1 MINDRADWEKHV
13 DKAAKK
19 FEDQVFKAVYQFKGS
34 TSSYEA
40 ADVLARAYALLVKED
55 DIKTA
60 ESRIFTQDFLASKN
74 SKETTGAKP

>member
-1 MINDRADWEKHV
+1 MTKEISWEEIV

-19 FEDQVFKAVYQFKGS
+19 FEEQAFKAVYQFKGS

-60 ESRIFTQDFLASKN
+60 ESRIFTQYFLASKN

>member
-1 MINDRADWEKHV
+1 MRKEKSWEEIV
-13 DKAAKK
+13 NEAVKK
-19 FEDQVFKAVYQFKGS
+19 FEEQAFKAVYQFKGS

>member
-1 MINDRADWEKHV
+1 MRKEKSWEEIV

-19 FEDQVFKAVYQFKGS
+19 FEEQCFKAVYQFKGS
-34 TSSYEA
+34 TSSYEV

-74 SKETTGAKP
+74 SKESGASK